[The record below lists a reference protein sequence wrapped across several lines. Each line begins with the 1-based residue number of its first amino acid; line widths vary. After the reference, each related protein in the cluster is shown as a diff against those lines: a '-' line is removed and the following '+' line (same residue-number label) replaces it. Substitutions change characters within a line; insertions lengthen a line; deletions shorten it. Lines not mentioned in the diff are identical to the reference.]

1 VVFSLRY
8 TSLNRSLLHFKHTDL
23 ACEPRRRRNNE
34 PLLDCWGFIFVIALS
49 SPSGHSVRYRN
60 SLPSY
65 SYSISPALPATALAL
80 HPHSP
85 RYSTFSSPALAAR
98 PQVFL
103 ALLSIPVNAFLS
115 AQCPSRNSSNPR
127 PQYFCPEETARC
139 LLECQVRTP
148 PILRAAENIY
158 LPLNTRYSTAATH
171 DERAAS
177 PLATFPLWCTA
188 PTLTHSSFYS
198 YLFSSGTLRSTY
210 LPATQCIY
218 TT

>member
-1 VVFSLRY
+1 M
-8 TSLNRSLLHFKHTDL
+8 
-23 ACEPRRRRNNE
+23 
-34 PLLDCWGFIFVIALS
+34 IALS

-60 SLPSY
+60 SLPSH

-80 HPHSP
+80 HPPGP
-85 RYSTFSSPALAAR
+85 RYPTFSSPALAVR

-103 ALLSIPVNAFLS
+103 ALLSISVNAFLS

-148 PILRAAENIY
+148 PIVRAAENFY

-171 DERAAS
+171 DERASS
-177 PLATFPLWCTA
+177 PLAAFHTSTWPRCVFGSRSLCCTA
-188 PTLTHSSFYS
+188 PTLTHSSFHS

-210 LPATQCIY
+210 LPATHIY